1 MFAERQC
8 YAKAMNSPTKPASF
22 DQNLSAETDGVA
34 ASAHASVPLK
44 VGQPGAADSPCVA
57 VCSTLFD
64 DICRGCGRTVMEV
77 SNWVFMDD
85 VEKQAVWVRIRAEGY
100 PRRPSSG

>member
-1 MFAERQC
+1 MT
-8 YAKAMNSPTKPASF
+8 SPT
-22 DQNLSAETDGVA
+22 QNTNQRSSAEA
-34 ASAHASVPLK
+34 APE

-85 VEKQAVWVRIRAEGY
+85 AEKQAVWVRIRAEGY
-100 PRRPSSG
+100 PRRPGTT